1 MSASLSLSADVLLGI
16 VRAEF
21 EQVPDSRAD
30 NASLDLADALM
41 SGYALFA
48 LKDPSLLAF
57 EDRRTTD
64 RNLHTIFKIGQVPS
78 DTQLR
83 TLLDE
88 VDPAD
93 LRPLYRRVHR
103 ALATRGQLRPYRFL
117 AGSYLVSVDGT
128 GYFSSKKVHCP
139 ACQQKV
145 NAQTGEI
152 TYYHQ
157 LLGGV
162 IIHPD
167 MAQVIPLMPE
177 PILRRDGEAKND
189 CERNAAKRFLDQLA
203 ADYPER
209 VFTIT
214 EDALSPNAP
223 HIREILKHGYHFI
236 LGVKEG
242 DHAHLFEHVAQ
253 ARQAGR
259 TTEYEVR
266 EGETRHRFSFIHG
279 LALNQ
284 SNPDL
289 LVNFIEYWEIRSG
302 KTQHFSWVTDF
313 TVTPANV
320 LTLMRGG
327 RARWKVEN
335 ETFNTLKNQ
344 GYHFEHNFGHG
355 QQNLSVVFA
364 VLMMLAFL
372 VDQIQQLGDALFQAA
387 LSKTKRRGRLWE
399 KVRALVMTLDF
410 QSMAEVLQA
419 IVYGYT
425 VTIKIRAP
433 GNAGAERCGQY
444 SGTGDEHA

>member
-1 MSASLSLSADVLLGI
+1 MDAHLSLSADALLGV

-21 EQVPDSRAD
+21 EQVPDQRAE
-30 NASLDLADALM
+30 NASLVLADALM

-57 EDRRTTD
+57 EERRTTD
-64 RNLHTIFKIGQVPS
+64 RNLHTIFKIGQVPC

-83 TLLDE
+83 TLLDD
-88 VDPAD
+88 VVPAD
-93 LRPLYRRVHR
+93 LRPVYQRLHR
-103 ALATRGQLRPYRFL
+103 ELAAQGKLRPFVFL
-117 AGSYLVSVDGT
+117 EGSYLVSLDGT
-128 GYFSSKKVHCP
+128 GYFSSKTVHCP

-145 NAQTGEI
+145 SAKTGEI

-157 LLGGV
+157 MLGGV

-167 MAQVIPLMPE
+167 LPQVIPLMPE
-177 PILRRDGEAKND
+177 PILRVDGEAKND
-189 CERNAAKRFLDQLA
+189 CERNAAKRFLDQMA

-223 HIREILKHGYHFI
+223 HIREIRKHGYHFI
-236 LGVKEG
+236 LGVKAG
-242 DHAHLFEHVAQ
+242 DHAHLFEQVAR

-259 TTEYEVR
+259 TTEYEVH
-266 EGETRHRFSFIHG
+266 EGQTLHRFSFSNG

-289 LVNFIEYWEIRSG
+289 LVNFIEYWEIRPA

-313 TVTPANV
+313 TVTSLNV
-320 LTLMRGG
+320 MALMRGG

-355 QQNLSVVFA
+355 QHNLSVVFA

-372 VDQIQQLGDALFQAA
+372 VDQIQQLGDAWFQAA
-387 LSKTKRRGRLWE
+387 LKKKKRLCRLWE
-399 KVRALVMTLDF
+399 KIRALFTTLDF
-410 QSMAEVLQA
+410 KSMAELFQA

-425 VTIKIRAP
+425 ATLKIRTP
-433 GNAGAERCGQY
+433 G
-444 SGTGDEHA
+444 